1 MMTEAEAALEG
12 KTVLLV
18 EDESLVSM
26 LAEEILIDAGCEVIL
41 AMRLDRALEVAKSA
55 EIDCAL
61 LDVNLG
67 NGATSFRSSSSAAT
81 APMVSTARLP
91 RRRSSRSPIA
101 PTCCC
106 PRLKTA
112 WRAHSQSQG
121 SWVVVVRSR
130 SGLRQARQKLSRL
143 RILGREP
150 WLTTRRR

>member
-67 NGATSFRSSSSAAT
+67 NGATSFPVAQVLSERGVPFIFVSGYGTHGIDRTFAEAPVVQKPYRPDLLLSALEDCMASS
-81 APMVSTARLP
+81 
-91 RRRSSRSPIA
+91 
-101 PTCCC
+101 
-106 PRLKTA
+106 
-112 WRAHSQSQG
+112 
-121 SWVVVVRSR
+121 
-130 SGLRQARQKLSRL
+130 
-143 RILGREP
+143 
-150 WLTTRRR
+150 